1 MNFFSNL
8 KLKYKV
14 ILIAVIPVLTMCVIA
29 LIINNTVVKEKLL
42 DDTKSELRATAKSL
56 MAAYDQNQGDYFVN
70 SAGDVW
76 KGSYNV
82 SLSENFIDDLSEK
95 TGIEFTF
102 FYGDKRLVTSLVD
115 EEGNKIKGTP
125 AGDFIVENV
134 LNDGNDVFTNRVQVE
149 GEMYFGY
156 YIPVLQESNGEI
168 IGMVFAGKPV
178 SKVEASVNFVTRVF
192 IVAIAAIIVM
202 TVIVCILG
210 ARSISKSIQKSIE
223 IVEQIADG
231 NLNVDID
238 KNSIGRKD
246 EVGNLSKSTAGLKEN
261 LLDMIGSISD
271 SAKQLS
277 DSSTQLASSSE
288 NTVSYIS
295 QVEGAINEIAT
306 RATKQAQDT
315 LNASDE
321 MEKLGHI
328 VGDASDAA
336 KDLENRANN
345 MNRTSN
351 DAVEI
356 LYELSI
362 INDKTR
368 NAFNEYEAQTKA
380 TNDSISNIQSFANV
394 ITNIADQTALLALNA
409 SIEAARAGETGRG
422 FAVVAGEIS
431 SLAKQS
437 SDAAS
442 ETTKIIEELIFN
454 SQNSVKTME
463 EVTSI
468 IRQQDNYIKNTEK
481 AFDDVKKE
489 VDTSL
494 SDIKYISE
502 KIDEMVGIRNHICDV
517 LEKLSDV
524 AGQNAASSQ
533 ENSASVTEVSVIM
546 DDVAKEVDNI
556 KEIVESLNSGIEKFS
571 L

>member
-238 KNSIGRKD
+238 KKSIGRKD

-277 DSSTQLASSSE
+277 DSSTQLASSSG

-409 SIEAARAGETGRG
+409 SIEAARAGETGMG

-533 ENSASVTEVSVIM
+533 ENSASVTEVTVIM

>member
-238 KNSIGRKD
+238 KKSIGRKD

-533 ENSASVTEVSVIM
+533 ENSASVTEVTVIM

-556 KEIVESLNSGIEKFS
+556 KEILESLNSGIEKIS

>member
-95 TGIEFTF
+95 TGIEFTY

-238 KNSIGRKD
+238 KKSIGRKD

-533 ENSASVTEVSVIM
+533 ENSASVTEVTVIM

>member
-202 TVIVCILG
+202 MVIVCILG

-238 KNSIGRKD
+238 KKSIGRKD

-533 ENSASVTEVSVIM
+533 ENSASVTEVTVIM

>member
-533 ENSASVTEVSVIM
+533 ENSASVTEVTVIM

>member
-102 FYGDKRLVTSLVD
+102 FYGDRRLVTSLAD
-115 EEGNKIKGTP
+115 EKGNKIKGTP

-149 GEMYFGY
+149 DEMYFGY

-238 KNSIGRKD
+238 KKSIGRKD

-277 DSSTQLASSSE
+277 DSSTRLASGSE
-288 NTVSYIS
+288 NTVTYIS
-295 QVEGAINEIAT
+295 QVEYAINEIAAG
-306 RATKQAQDT
+306 ATKQAQDT
-315 LNASDE
+315 LNATDE
-321 MEKLGHI
+321 MEKLGYI
-328 VGDASDAA
+328 VGDTSNAA
-336 KDLENRANN
+336 KDLENSANN

-351 DAVEI
+351 DAVKI
-356 LYELSI
+356 LSELRI

-368 NAFNEYEAQTKA
+368 NAFNEYEEQAKA

-442 ETTKIIEELIFN
+442 ETTRIIEELILN

-502 KIDEMVGIRNHICDV
+502 KIDEIVGIRNHICDV

-533 ENSASVTEVSVIM
+533 ENSALVTEVTVIM
-546 DDVAKEVDNI
+546 NDVAKEVDNI

>member
-238 KNSIGRKD
+238 KKSIGRKD

-356 LYELSI
+356 LSELSR

-533 ENSASVTEVSVIM
+533 ENSASVTEVTVIM